1 MLDLNTVALFVEV
14 VRAGSFAG
22 AARRL
27 GMPANTV
34 SRNVQQL
41 EARLGSRLMQRTTR
55 KLTLT
60 AAGHALFE
68 RCERAVTDLAQA
80 GQDLTDSS
88 MAAAGLIRVAAPANF
103 FDAFSIEWVAQ
114 FLAEWP
120 QVRVEFALSDAK
132 ADLIGEGI
140 DLALR
145 AGPLQELAVGSRKL
159 IAQRFSMVASPAY
172 IAARGMPRD
181 LQALAEHDC
190 VGLAAQAG
198 PTTWRLD
205 GIDEIPV
212 TGRFAANTARA
223 VLQAA
228 CAGLGIALL
237 PEVVAAADL
246 QAGRLVRVLPAQ
258 RRDDGGLYAVFPSPQ
273 HIPRA
278 VSAFVEFAAGKLS
291 AMYEDDRVGGIRS

>member
-1 MLDLNTVALFVEV
+1 MFDLNTVALFVEV

-27 GMPANTV
+27 GMPSNTV

-55 KLTLT
+55 RLTLT
-60 AAGHALFE
+60 AAGEALFA
-68 RCERAVTDLAQA
+68 RCEQAVAELAQA
-80 GQDLTDSS
+80 GQDLMDSNT
-88 MAAAGLIRVAAPANF
+88 ATTGLIRVGAPANF

-114 FLAEWP
+114 FLAAWP
-120 QVRVEFALSDAK
+120 QVRVEFVLSDAK
-132 ADLIGEGI
+132 ADLVGEGI

-145 AGPLQELAVGSRKL
+145 AGPPRELAAGSRKL

-172 IAARGMPRD
+172 IAARGMPRN
-181 LQALAEHDC
+181 LAALAEHDC
-190 VGLAAQAG
+190 VGLATQAG
-198 PTTWRLD
+198 PMTWRLD
-205 GIDEIPV
+205 GVADIPV

-237 PEVVAAADL
+237 PEVVSAADL
-246 QAGRLVRVLPAQ
+246 QAGRLVQVLPAH
-258 RRDDGGLYAVFPSPQ
+258 RRDAGGLYAVFPSPQ

-278 VSAFVEFAAGKLS
+278 VSAFVEFAAGKL
-291 AMYEDDRVGGIRS
+291 ATMDQNDGIQAAGG